1 MALPAV
7 SPFTQ
12 NPSLSLQE
20 PIWGMQSTN
29 QGERRPILPLL
40 SVPAPV
46 SLKEDLILREALG
59 GRQRS
64 KLDMSSKALPAHSDS

>member
-1 MALPAV
+1 
-7 SPFTQ
+7 
-12 NPSLSLQE
+12 
-20 PIWGMQSTN
+20 MQSTN